1 MSDQFIQ
8 TYWWIISLVVIWE
21 LIWKA
26 WALWL
31 SARNNDKAWF
41 IVLFLINSLG
51 ILPIFYIFVFSR
63 RNSRTE

>member
-1 MSDQFIQ
+1 MQ
-8 TYWWIISLVVIWE
+8 TYWWIISLLVIWE

-51 ILPIFYIFVFSR
+51 ILPIFYVFVFSR
-63 RNSRTE
+63 RNSGGE